1 VAENAEAM
9 TELLALV
16 SIVSGAA
23 VAIVVPFVNSR
34 LERDRL
40 AAQGSAARHE
50 ELRGLL
56 DDAVQHLWTTWTVFF
71 EVAEEGRRP
80 SPSPERLRELA
91 AQLAKQ
97 VDVIVADTLRVKLR
111 TPHGIG
117 IVEAHE
123 RAQAI
128 VLEHELALR
137 HYLDSED
144 VGAER
149 PPAPITQLSE
159 AMGEFMDEIRTFVG
173 VVQAVNH
180 YVSEEAP

>member
-1 VAENAEAM
+1 M

-23 VAIVVPFVNSR
+23 VAIVVPFLNSR

-40 AAQGSAARHE
+40 AAQGQAARLE
-50 ELRGLL
+50 ELRALL

-80 SPSPERLRELA
+80 SPSPQRLRELA

-97 VDVIVADTLRVKLR
+97 VDVVVADSLRVR
-111 TPHGIG
+111 VRMPQGAG
-117 IVEAHE
+117 VVEAHE

-137 HYLDSED
+137 QHLDTEEA
-144 VGAER
+144 GTER
-149 PPAPITQLSE
+149 PPAPIGQLSD
-159 AMGEFMDEIRTFVG
+159 AMGELMDEIRAFVG
-173 VVQAVNH
+173 VVRG
-180 YVSEEAP
+180 